1 MSQLLRRAGLDAAR
15 VKFSCPGE
23 PGVEE
28 GVVDG
33 RELPLSGALISA
45 LFKGLLGDAR
55 ARVRGLEGEDFF
67 AERSESLTLGRKGVP
82 NIDW

>member
-1 MSQLLRRAGLDAAR
+1 M
-15 VKFSCPGE
+15 
-23 PGVEE
+23 
-28 GVVDG
+28 DG

-55 ARVRGLEGEDFF
+55 ALVRGLEGEDFL

>member
-1 MSQLLRRAGLDAAR
+1 M
-15 VKFSCPGE
+15 
-23 PGVEE
+23 
-28 GVVDG
+28 DG